1 MLSPSF
7 NLRKRGEDEALTARS
22 TCLGGA
28 ISSRVSRG
36 CEAPGSRD
44 RVHPI
49 SDPHGTLASLPPRAA
64 TASATD
70 GSIARRPSWAR
81 RHLEPLGSGQVMCG
95 ATVSTVAFFLTPLS
109 RVLHLLVERREGG
122 AHCCSGPQRL
132 NQFMHHLP
140 TLLSIFV
147 ILYGVFLF
155 VFGGYDD
162 SPGAQGLGLVIVVAS
177 VAYIVKQKRNSR
189 S

>member
-1 MLSPSF
+1 
-7 NLRKRGEDEALTARS
+7 
-22 TCLGGA
+22 
-28 ISSRVSRG
+28 
-36 CEAPGSRD
+36 
-44 RVHPI
+44 
-49 SDPHGTLASLPPRAA
+49 
-64 TASATD
+64 
-70 GSIARRPSWAR
+70 
-81 RHLEPLGSGQVMCG
+81 
-95 ATVSTVAFFLTPLS
+95 
-109 RVLHLLVERREGG
+109 
-122 AHCCSGPQRL
+122 
-132 NQFMHHLP
+132 MHHLP